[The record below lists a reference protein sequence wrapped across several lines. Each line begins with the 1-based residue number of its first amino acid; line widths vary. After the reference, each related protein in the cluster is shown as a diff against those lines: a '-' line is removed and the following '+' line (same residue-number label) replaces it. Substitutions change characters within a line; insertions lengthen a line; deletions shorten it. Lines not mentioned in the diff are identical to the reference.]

1 MGAKTPSSSMRQLL
15 RAKIRDRIDIQQIT
29 QADAGAMLGLTPAQ
43 VSRLM
48 RDEDI
53 FTLDR
58 LVDVA
63 ARVGFSTRLHVT
75 RPYQRG

>member
-1 MGAKTPSSSMRQLL
+1 MSARTPSSTMRQLL
-15 RAKIRDRIDIQQIT
+15 RAKIRDRIDGLQLT
-29 QADAGAMLGLTPAQ
+29 RADAGATLGLTPAQ

-58 LVDVA
+58 LVDAA
-63 ARVGFSTRLHVT
+63 ARAGFSVRLHVT
-75 RPYQRG
+75 RPYQHD